1 MDEIAAS
8 SPARLHAASEPARL
22 VLEGAW
28 TAAGMRAEALIAA
41 AAQALSA
48 LPEGPVALEAAA
60 QAEVD
65 TVGALV
71 LEHIAAEAG
80 RRGRSLDFSGL
91 PSNWQA
97 TLALVERAGEHT
109 PPPAPEPF
117 SGFAYIGKVAVDLAR
132 HYRDMLAFIGEVT
145 LHLLPL
151 LVRPW
156 RIRWDSVIVEIEA
169 AGVRAIPIVALLS
182 FLIGVVL
189 AYQAGVT
196 LDRFGA
202 NVFIADM
209 IGVVVMREMGP
220 MIAAILV
227 AGRTGSSY
235 AAQLGSMRVT
245 QEIDALRSLA
255 LPPVEMLVIPR
266 FLALAITLPLLTTLA
281 NAAGVLGGMVVA
293 TGGFGLDWTVG
304 LQRLGRLENTH
315 YWMGLV
321 KTPVFAT
328 VIALIGCQAGMSVRG
343 SALEVGRA
351 TTSSVVQAIF
361 WVIVLDAIF
370 SIAFRRLG
378 L

>member
-8 SPARLHAASEPARL
+8 SPARLHATSEPARL

-60 QAEVD
+60 QAELD

>member
-8 SPARLHAASEPARL
+8 SPARLHAASEPPRL

-28 TAAGMRAEALIAA
+28 TAAGVKAEALIAA

-60 QAEVD
+60 QAELD

-71 LEHIAAEAG
+71 LEHIAAEAKAKG
-80 RRGRSLDFSGL
+80 RVLDFSSL
-91 PSNWQA
+91 PPAWRA
-97 TLALVERAGEHT
+97 TCSLIDRVAQRM

-117 SGFAYIGKVAVDLAR
+117 SGFAYIGKVAVGLVHHYLDLV
-132 HYRDMLAFIGEVT
+132 AFIGEVT
-145 LHLLPL
+145 VHLLPL

-156 RIRWDSVIVEIEA
+156 RIRWREVIVELEA
-169 AGVRAIPIVALLS
+169 AGVRAVPIVALLS

-209 IGVVVMREMGP
+209 IGIVVLREMGP
-220 MIAAILV
+220 MITAIVV

-255 LPPVEMLVIPR
+255 LPPAEMLVIPR
-266 FLALAITLPLLTTLA
+266 FVALAIALPLLTTLA
-281 NAAGVLGGMVVA
+281 NAAGLLGGMVVA

-304 LQRLGRLENTH
+304 LQRLGRLGHAH
-315 YWMGLV
+315 YWVGLV

-328 VIALIGCQAGMSVRG
+328 AIALIGCQAGMSVRG

-351 TTSSVVQAIF
+351 TTSSVVQSIF
-361 WVIVLDAIF
+361 WVIVFDAIF
-370 SIAFRRLG
+370 SIVFRRLG

>member
-8 SPARLHAASEPARL
+8 SPARLHAASEPPRL

-60 QAEVD
+60 QAELD
-65 TVGALV
+65 TVDALV

-169 AGVRAIPIVALLS
+169 AGVRAVPIVALLS

-315 YWMGLV
+315 YWVGLV

>member
-1 MDEIAAS
+1 MEKTEI
-8 SPARLHAASEPARL
+8 PARLSVRHDP
-22 VLEGAW
+22 
-28 TAAGMRAEALIAA
+28 
-41 AAQALSA
+41 
-48 LPEGPVALEAAA
+48 P
-60 QAEVD
+60 
-65 TVGALV
+65 ALV
-71 LEHIAAEAG
+71 LDGSWTANGLDAGTVLAMAGEACAALPKGRITVEITARAMLDTLGAIVLERIAAEAETDG
-80 RRGRSLDFSGL
+80 RALDFSAL
-91 PSNWQA
+91 PPSWRA
-97 TLALVERAGEHT
+97 TLSLIDRVAQRT

-117 SGFAYIGKVAVDLAR
+117 SGFAYIGKVAVGLVHHYLDLV
-132 HYRDMLAFIGEVT
+132 AFIGEVT
-145 LHLLPL
+145 VHLLPL

-156 RIRWDSVIVEIEA
+156 RIRWREVVVELEA
-169 AGVRAIPIVALLS
+169 AGVRAVPIVALLS

-209 IGVVVMREMGP
+209 IGIVVLREMGP
-220 MIAAILV
+220 MITAIVV

-266 FLALAITLPLLTTLA
+266 FVALAIALPLLTTLA
-281 NAAGVLGGMVVA
+281 NAAGLFGGMVVA

-304 LQRLGRLENTH
+304 LQRLGRLGHAH
-315 YWMGLV
+315 YWVGLV

-328 VIALIGCQAGMSVRG
+328 AIALIGCQAGMSVRG

-351 TTSSVVQAIF
+351 TTSSVVQSIF

-370 SIAFRRLG
+370 SIVFRRLG

>member
-8 SPARLHAASEPARL
+8 SPARLYAASEPPRL

-60 QAEVD
+60 QAELD

-71 LEHIAAEAG
+71 LEHIAAEAKAKG
-80 RRGRSLDFSGL
+80 RVLDFSSL
-91 PSNWQA
+91 PPAWQA
-97 TLALVERAGEHT
+97 TRSLIAHVAQRT

-169 AGVRAIPIVALLS
+169 AGVRAVPIVALLS

-370 SIAFRRLG
+370 SIVFRRLG

>member
-370 SIAFRRLG
+370 SIVFRRLG

>member
-60 QAEVD
+60 QAELD

-315 YWMGLV
+315 YWVGLV

>member
-315 YWMGLV
+315 YWVGLV

>member
-1 MDEIAAS
+1 MDEITDSAG
-8 SPARLHAASEPARL
+8 ARVRWTNEPPSL
-22 VLEGAW
+22 VLDGSW
-28 TAAGMRAEALIAA
+28 TAAGVKADTLLKAV
-41 AAQALSA
+41 AQALDA
-48 LPEGPVALEAAA
+48 LPAGPVRLEAAPG
-60 QAEVD
+60 AELD

-71 LEHIAAEAG
+71 VEHVAALAESKG
-80 RRGRSLDFSGL
+80 RVLDHSSL
-91 PSNWQA
+91 PEVWRA
-97 TLALVERAGEHT
+97 TLALIDRVAQRT

-117 SGFAYIGKVAVDLAR
+117 SGFASIGKSAIDVVR
-132 HYRDMLAFIGEVT
+132 HFFALLAFIGEVT
-145 LHLLPL
+145 VHFLPL

-156 RIRWDSVIVEIEA
+156 RIRWREVIVELEA
-169 AGVRAIPIVALLS
+169 AGVRAVPIVALLS

-209 IGVVVMREMGP
+209 IGVVVLREMGP
-220 MIAAILV
+220 LIAAIIV

-255 LPPVEMLVIPR
+255 LPPAEMLVIPR
-266 FLALAITLPLLTTLA
+266 FLALAIALPLLTTLA
-281 NAAGVLGGMVVA
+281 NAAGLFGGMVVA

-304 LQRLGRLENTH
+304 LQRLGRLGHAH
-315 YWMGLV
+315 YWVGLA
-321 KTPVFAT
+321 KTPVFAMA
-328 VIALIGCQAGMSVRG
+328 IALIGCQAGMSVRG

-351 TTSSVVQAIF
+351 TTSSVVQSIF

-370 SIAFRRLG
+370 SIVFRRLG

>member
-315 YWMGLV
+315 YWVGLV

-370 SIAFRRLG
+370 SIVFRRLG

>member
-1 MDEIAAS
+1 MDEITDSAG
-8 SPARLHAASEPARL
+8 ARLRWTKEPPSL
-22 VLEGAW
+22 LLEGLW
-28 TAAGMRAEALIAA
+28 TAAGVKADALIEAA
-41 AAQALSA
+41 TRALEV
-48 LPEGPVALEAAA
+48 LPAGPVRLEAAPG
-60 QAEVD
+60 AELD

-71 LEHIAAEAG
+71 LEHLAHAAEDHG
-80 RRGRSLDFSGL
+80 RALDFSAL
-91 PSNWQA
+91 PPAWRA
-97 TLALVERAGEHT
+97 TLSLIDRVAQRT
-109 PPPAPEPF
+109 PPPEPEPF
-117 SGFAYIGKVAVDLAR
+117 SGFAYIGKVAIGLVHHYLDLV
-132 HYRDMLAFIGEVT
+132 AFIGEVT
-145 LHLLPL
+145 AHLLPV

-156 RIRWDSVIVEIEA
+156 RIRWREVIVELEA
-169 AGVRAIPIVALLS
+169 AGVRAVPIVALLS

-209 IGVVVMREMGP
+209 IGIVVLREMGP
-220 MIAAILV
+220 MITAIVV

-266 FLALAITLPLLTTLA
+266 FVALAIALPLLTTLA
-281 NAAGVLGGMVVA
+281 NAAGLFGGMVVA

-304 LQRLGRLENTH
+304 LQRLGRLGHAH
-315 YWMGLV
+315 YWVGLV

-328 VIALIGCQAGMSVRG
+328 AIALIGCQAGMSVRG

-351 TTSSVVQAIF
+351 TTSSVVQSIF

-370 SIAFRRLG
+370 SIVFRRLG

>member
-8 SPARLHAASEPARL
+8 FPARLHATSEPARL

-315 YWMGLV
+315 YWVGLV

>member
-8 SPARLHAASEPARL
+8 SPARLHAASEPPRL

-28 TAAGMRAEALIAA
+28 TAAGVKAEALIAA

-48 LPEGPVALEAAA
+48 LSEGPVALEAAA
-60 QAEVD
+60 QAELD

-169 AGVRAIPIVALLS
+169 AGVRAVPIVALLS

-315 YWMGLV
+315 YWVGLV

>member
-343 SALEVGRA
+343 SALEVERA

>member
-169 AGVRAIPIVALLS
+169 AGVRAVPIVALLS

-315 YWMGLV
+315 YWVGLV